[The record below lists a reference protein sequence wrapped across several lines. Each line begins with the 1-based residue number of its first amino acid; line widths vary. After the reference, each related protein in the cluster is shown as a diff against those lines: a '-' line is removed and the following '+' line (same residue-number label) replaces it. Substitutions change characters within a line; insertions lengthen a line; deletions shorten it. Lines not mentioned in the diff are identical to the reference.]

1 MKAFLIAALVL
12 PAALAAQQPPAEVT
26 ATDTKGSVTI
36 RWTPIRDKV
45 SYRVTRAADQRSRG
59 QDLTRPLP
67 VDATSFVDATVVPGM
82 MYFYQVIAVYGD
94 GSEWPSQPVQFVTP
108 GFAAPPAPVQPTTM
122 TPLAGGT
129 TRGRAL
135 TPPAPTGVVV
145 TGRQASAN
153 VVWTPMT
160 GVASYVVARKE
171 ANAPLVQ
178 AKLAATQSGWYDI
191 GLRPSTAYTYMVD
204 AIYPDG
210 REAYTEV
217 PFTTPAATNP
227 LPASFKATQTGPGR
241 VQLTWAGVNGASYY
255 VLLGPGS
262 SYGGVKV
269 PGTSYISTGVAPGNQ
284 TWAVGS
290 YYEPGPMLA
299 SAPVSPNAVSTP
311 ATAFPTVQLMVAA
324 TPPPPPAPVVTA
336 MRTAFDPVKHGFRFV
351 NDFKNSF
358 IGPPINY
365 TTSGLCGGMTY
376 TVLDYFNAGRSITGQ
391 KYRPA
396 NNTTL
401 QQYLYGRQVTTLLP
415 NLDKWAET
423 TVDPFGARTLE
434 FFNWGLSGR
443 LTELKS
449 FIDRGVPVPLGLK
462 GTGGG
467 INHDHQVLAIGY
479 DAGRYQGDLGNF
491 KTDLKIY
498 LFDPNHPGETVTLVP
513 DPAVN
518 EYYEREYPNNRWRTY
533 FVDGKYTPVPPPV
546 IVDPV
551 YPNDGLVHE
560 LRLEIATGMD
570 DMRGGADH
578 VDLTVTLSN
587 NTSQYYPNVSQ
598 NGIWLS
604 GFSETA
610 QVILS
615 QPVPAAMIKSVAIST
630 NATGGLNGDNWDL
643 TSAWVKLI
651 GRGIDNYLVPRPTGP
666 FRFTGAKIPLVIATP

>member
-1 MKAFLIAALVL
+1 MTTWLARSARCLLLATLVL
-12 PAALAAQQPPAEVT
+12 PVGLAAQQAPGEV
-26 ATDTKGSVTI
+26 AVFEGKGSLTI
-36 RWTPIRDKV
+36 RWTMIRDKV
-45 SYRVTRAADQRSRG
+45 TYRVTRAPDERSPA

-67 VDATSFVDATVVPGM
+67 MDATSFVDATAVPGR

-94 GSEWPSQPVQFVTP
+94 GTEAPSKPVQYL
-108 GFAAPPAPVQPTTM
+108 PPASVQPTSL
-122 TPLAGGT
+122 TPLPGGT
-129 TRGRAL
+129 LRGRVPP
-135 TPPAPTGVVV
+135 PPAPTGVVV

-160 GVASYVVARKE
+160 GVASFVVARKE
-171 ANAPLVQ
+171 ANAPVVQ
-178 AKLAATQSGWYDI
+178 AKLAANQSGWYDI

-227 LPASFKATQTGPGR
+227 WPASFKATQTGVGK
-241 VQLTWAGVNGASYY
+241 VQLTWAAVNGASYY

-269 PGTSYISTGVAPGNQ
+269 TGTSYTSTGVPPGNQ

-299 SAPVSPNAVSTP
+299 SAPVGPNAVSTP
-311 ATAFPTVQLMVAA
+311 ATAFPTVALNVSAPTA
-324 TPPPPPAPVVTA
+324 TPVSTA
-336 MRTAFDPVKHGFRFV
+336 RRTAFDPVKNGFQFK

-365 TTSGLCGGMTY
+365 TTSGLCGGMSY
-376 TVLDYFNAGRSITGQ
+376 AVLDYFNAGRQVPGQ
-391 KYRPA
+391 KFRPA

-423 TVDPFGARTLE
+423 TVNPFGQRTLE

-462 GTGGG
+462 GAGGG
-467 INHDHQVLAIGY
+467 IDHDHQVLAIGY
-479 DAGRYQGDLGNF
+479 DPGRYQGDLGNY
-491 KTDLKIY
+491 KTDLKI
-498 LFDPNHPGETVTLVP
+498 FIVDPNWPGETVTLIP
-513 DPAVN
+513 NPAKM
-518 EYYEREYPNNRWRTY
+518 EYYEVEHPTNHWTTY
-533 FVDGKYTPVPPPV
+533 FVDGKYTPQTPPA

-560 LRLEIATGMD
+560 LRFEINTGAD

-578 VDLTVTLSN
+578 VDVTVKLTN
-587 NTSQYYPNVSQ
+587 NTSQYYPNISQ
-598 NGIWLS
+598 NGIWLAWY
-604 GFSETA
+604 SETA

-615 QPVPAAMIKSVAIST
+615 QPVPAAMIKSVEITT

-643 TSAWVKLI
+643 QSIWVKMI
-651 GRGIDNYLVPRPTGP
+651 GAGSANYLVNRPSGP
-666 FRFTGAKIPLVIATP
+666 YRFTGAKIPFVITTP